1 MDIMMQ
7 ACAFASAGEEAKRI
21 GVVYIRPKVALET
34 ERSVRYKY
42 SCGPAVSEWVMLIW
56 RRWMDGNALL

>member
-21 GVVYIRPKVALET
+21 GVVYIRTKVALET
-34 ERSVRYKY
+34 ERSVRYRY
-42 SCGPAVSEWVMLIW
+42 S
-56 RRWMDGNALL
+56 